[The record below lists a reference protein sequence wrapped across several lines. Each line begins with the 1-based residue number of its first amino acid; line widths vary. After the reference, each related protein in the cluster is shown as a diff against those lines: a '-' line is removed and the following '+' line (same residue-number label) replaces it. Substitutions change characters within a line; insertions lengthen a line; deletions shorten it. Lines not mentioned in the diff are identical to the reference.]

1 MVWVRDMV
9 RVKDLVRGIN
19 IVLGIEIITI
29 LVVVKNDGLTIF
41 LKKFQNLIFYDPQLT
56 PI

>member
-1 MVWVRDMV
+1 MV
-9 RVKDLVRGIN
+9 RVQDLVRGIN
-19 IVLGIEIITI
+19 VVLGIEIITI